1 MKTLQYTVIKDFHAI
16 DSTHKSTTTNQCK
29 KVLGSLK
36 IGETFEARQF
46 VKDTM
51 PKFCNTVNPRNIAN
65 IGYRYL
71 REGKKIGVL
80 SENPKEEKSISFEDF
95 IKIESVAY
103 WISQLSTTKF
113 KNIKCN
119 TILHGT
125 QATHGYHLWAF
136 NEWLHS
142 KSFNCRNIKQL
153 ENNTFTMN
161 EEDVSFDTVQNMLEL
176 YKMPNSNRADFIK
189 IIKTYLL
196 DPINSKHKAGYITS
210 KHASIL
216 SYFRENDY
224 PLEFKFNSK
233 NKFDTTNSQDE
244 IVFTLDDFVSLIT
257 LGGATI
263 TEKAVMLC
271 KLHRGLDASTLSEKF
286 NFYAW
291 EQMVSHFGTE
301 EYQKWDI
308 EEKCPVPIVLTRL
321 KSKFT
326 HTGFLE
332 YDAVKA
338 IQAYLEYREATVGRK
353 MSSGEPLFLNKFG
366 KTINPHWITD
376 KFTKLAIKSGL
387 VNSLE
392 KNGLRGNLGSHECR
406 DLLKTI
412 FLECGIAEKASE
424 HFIGHKSDSY
434 SKQHT
439 VYAEGLAE
447 NYRKIASTLN
457 VFSNMSSHRKSKTEH
472 SKMFEELKQ
481 KNQETINDNQ
491 VIKENVEKILSYLKI

>member
-1 MKTLQYTVIKDFHAI
+1 MQRLHYTVIKDINAV
-16 DSTHKSTTTNQCK
+16 DSSHNSSTSKQCK

-36 IGETFEARQF
+36 IGETIEARQF
-46 VKDTM
+46 VKETI
-51 PKFCNTVNPRNIAN
+51 PKFCKTVNPRNIAN

-71 REGKKIGVL
+71 REGKKIGML
-80 SENPKEEKSISFEDF
+80 LEKPIEEKSIIFENF
-95 IKIESVAY
+95 IKLDTVEY
-103 WISQLSTTKF
+103 WISQLSSTKYENL
-113 KNIKCN
+113 KTNK
-119 TILHGT
+119 ILHGT
-125 QATHGYHLWAF
+125 QGTHAYHLWAF
-136 NEWLHS
+136 NEWLQG
-142 KSFNCRNIKQL
+142 KTFQCKVVRQL
-153 ENNTFTMN
+153 ENNMFSMN
-161 EEDVSFDTVQNMLEL
+161 EENTTFDTVQNMLEL

-189 IIKTYLL
+189 IIKKYLL
-196 DPINSKHKAGYITS
+196 DPVNSKHKAGYITS

-244 IVFTLDDFVSLIT
+244 VVFTLDDFVSLIT

-271 KLHRGLDASTLSEKF
+271 KLHRGLDASTLSENF

-308 EEKCPVPIVLTRL
+308 KEKCPVPIKLTRL
-321 KSKFT
+321 KSSFK
-326 HTGFLE
+326 HMGFLE

-338 IQAYLEYREATVGRK
+338 IQAYLEYRETTSGEK

-366 KTINPHWITD
+366 KAINPHWITD
-376 KFTKLAIKSGL
+376 KFTKLAVKSGL
-387 VNSLE
+387 ANALK
-392 KNGLRGNLGSHECR
+392 KNGSVGKLGSHECR

-412 FLECGIAEKASE
+412 FLECGIPEKASE

-439 VYAEGLAE
+439 VYAEGLEE

-472 SKMFEELKQ
+472 SKMYEELKE
-481 KNQETINDNQ
+481 KNQDAINENQ